1 MAHTLTDIQ
10 RILDVRFKQPEL
22 LQEALTHRSFLN
34 ELPTN
39 MGAPDNERL
48 EFLGDAVLALTTAE
62 YLYQRFRDL
71 AEGPLTNLRAALVRQ
86 EALARIARQLN
97 LGEYLYLGR
106 GEDIGGGRNRP
117 AILCA
122 TFEAVIGALYLDQG
136 LEVAREF
143 WLRYAIQ
150 ELDRIQ
156 RTEGQRDSKSMLQEQ
171 SQGAWQLTPVYRTV
185 SEQGPDHAKEFTVE
199 VWIGERNLGRGT
211 GHSKQSAEQ
220 VAAQAALESTLGT
233 ESAGLSTGASK
244 KG

>member
-1 MAHTLTDIQ
+1 MAHTLTEIQ
-10 RILDVRFKQPEL
+10 NILDVRFKRPEL

-34 ELPTN
+34 ELPTHI
-39 MGAPDNERL
+39 GAPDNERL

-62 YLYQRFRDL
+62 YLYQRFPDL

-86 EALARIARQLN
+86 AALARIARQLN
-97 LGEYLYLGR
+97 LGDFLYLGR

-136 LEVAREF
+136 LEAARAF

-156 RTEGQRDSKSMLQEQ
+156 RTEGQRDSKSMLQERA
-171 SQGAWQLTPVYRTV
+171 QGVWQLTPTYRTI

-199 VWIGERNLGRGT
+199 AWIGERRFGRGA
-211 GHSKQSAEQ
+211 GRSKQTAEQ
-220 VAAQAALESTLGT
+220 AAAQAALESDLWT
-233 ESAGLSTGASK
+233 EVEGLSTFE
-244 KG
+244 